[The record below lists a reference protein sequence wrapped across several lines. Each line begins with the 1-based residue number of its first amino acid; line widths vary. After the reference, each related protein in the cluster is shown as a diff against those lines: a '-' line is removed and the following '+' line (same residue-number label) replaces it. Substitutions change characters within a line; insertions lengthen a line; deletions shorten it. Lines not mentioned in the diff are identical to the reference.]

1 MTPPVGHCFF
11 GKKLEPEKF
20 VNEEVGNKT
29 PLPAPYLKVTV
40 MTVCSIFIE
49 KRLSERFK
57 RTNQSDSTNR
67 IDSAAFSCLEDGNG
81 LPYRFL

>member
-1 MTPPVGHCFF
+1 
-11 GKKLEPEKF
+11 
-20 VNEEVGNKT
+20 
-29 PLPAPYLKVTV
+29 VTV